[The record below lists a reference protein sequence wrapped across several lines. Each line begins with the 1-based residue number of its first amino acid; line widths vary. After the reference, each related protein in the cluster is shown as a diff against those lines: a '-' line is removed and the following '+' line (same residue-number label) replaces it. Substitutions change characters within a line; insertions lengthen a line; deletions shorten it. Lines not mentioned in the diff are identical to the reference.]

1 LGASSFRTK
10 HGPYCCVIRK
20 AVAHRTRAGPLLMR
34 PTDKLAVGPRQRTYG
49 VYRRS
54 ARRQDGATGTHE
66 TKGQGR
72 LDAQASPAARR
83 ERRSASA
90 GARPSSCGATS
101 AAGGGGP
108 TLGWT
113 AVLPIEPDVQRA
125 RGLRE
130 SGSGA
135 LGPGW
140 WATGHTETATGNC
153 VRGGIDRATD
163 AELVL
168 PVASAPARARSPSHV
183 LPALPCLRRP

>member
-1 LGASSFRTK
+1 MNHSSENPGTTCMALFSSKLGASSFRTK

-108 TLGWT
+108 ADRARRAAGARPERVWVWGPGTWVVGNWAHRDGDGEL
-113 AVLPIEPDVQRA
+113 RA
-125 RGLRE
+125 RGHR
-130 SGSGA
+130 SGHG
-135 LGPGW
+135 
-140 WATGHTETATGNC
+140 C
-153 VRGGIDRATD
+153 
-163 AELVL
+163 
-168 PVASAPARARSPSHV
+168 
-183 LPALPCLRRP
+183 